1 MLHSARHLG
10 LRLGHL
16 RCAVLTCFLVS
27 RPLFKSDNI
36 RQSMETQRLAVAR
49 GWGWE
54 EMGVIA
60 HGGEASFRVMDMF
73 WNYTVVMVT

>member
-1 MLHSARHLG
+1 
-10 LRLGHL
+10 
-16 RCAVLTCFLVS
+16 
-27 RPLFKSDNI
+27 
-36 RQSMETQRLAVAR
+36 METQSRLAVAR

-73 WNYTVVMVT
+73 WKYTVVMVAQHRRIY